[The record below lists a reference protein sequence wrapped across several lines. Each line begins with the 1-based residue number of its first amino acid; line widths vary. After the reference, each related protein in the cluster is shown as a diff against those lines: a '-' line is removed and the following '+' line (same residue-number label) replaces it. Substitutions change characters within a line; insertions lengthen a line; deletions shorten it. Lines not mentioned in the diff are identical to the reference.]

1 MRAATQSY
9 PQTECEHHVLGDEDD
24 ACGGRKG
31 SQNLSM
37 REAGLHNLIEEGGDA
52 ERGEGREGVGL
63 VGEGREE
70 VQHVEGVGD
79 DLIGDGRLA
88 LADALLQRA
97 RHCVSC
103 SCRKGKEERTNS
115 STASSSARNTAGD
128 CCTTISRSE
137 GDHEGWP

>member
-88 LADALLQRA
+88 DALLQKSETLRELQLQEGEGRA
-97 RHCVSC
+97 
-103 SCRKGKEERTNS
+103 
-115 STASSSARNTAGD
+115 
-128 CCTTISRSE
+128 
-137 GDHEGWP
+137 HELQHRRLQRA

>member
-70 VQHVEGVGD
+70 VQHVEGIGD

-88 LADALLQRA
+88 LADALLQKSETLRELQLQEGEGRA
-97 RHCVSC
+97 
-103 SCRKGKEERTNS
+103 
-115 STASSSARNTAGD
+115 
-128 CCTTISRSE
+128 
-137 GDHEGWP
+137 HELQHRRLQRA